1 MFPAAIKYFPVPAKQ
16 FYIKMVVVFDGN
28 AVGKHEFVG
37 NGITIVRLVESFYTY
52 FDAFR
57 NHGCH
62 GWPLSR
68 KSKVSVIIGQIN
80 GLFGGAQSLFS
91 LISSLN

>member
-1 MFPAAIKYFPVPAKQ
+1 
-16 FYIKMVVVFDGN
+16 
-28 AVGKHEFVG
+28 
-37 NGITIVRLVESFYTY
+37 LVESFYTY

-62 GWPLSR
+62 RWPLSR